1 MIVLYL
7 ILLAVF
13 QAVTEFIPVSSFG
26 HLCVAEQLFGIGH
39 DTGLLIEAMLHLGTA
54 AAIIFRSE
62 EYTLSLHDA
71 LPIDRKSVV

>member
-7 ILLAVF
+7 ILLAVL

-54 AAIIFRSE
+54 ASHYI
-62 EYTLSLHDA
+62 
-71 LPIDRKSVV
+71 SV

>member
-26 HLCVAEQLFGIGH
+26 HLMCG
-39 DTGLLIEAMLHLGTA
+39 GTA
-54 AAIIFRSE
+54 FRESDM
-62 EYTLSLHDA
+62 TQDF
-71 LPIDRKSVV
+71 